1 MARYTARRLLQL
13 VPTLLAV
20 SLLVFLMV
28 RLIPGDPALVIA
40 GENASPELLARI
52 RENLGLDRPILVQYG
67 AYLWGLAHGDLGISI
82 RTKRPVAEEVFSRLP
97 ATIELAVASTLILAL
112 AGVVM
117 GVVAGVRS
125 QRWPDHVV
133 RVVSLIGVSSP
144 EFWIGILLMLL
155 FSLHLGLLP
164 IAGRESLTSLVLPA
178 LTASLTGIALV
189 SRLVRTSVVEALV
202 EDYVRTARAKG
213 VSNATVVSKHVLM
226 NALIPAV
233 TIVGLEF
240 GSLLGGL
247 AVVESLFAWPGSG
260 KLLIDAI
267 RMRDYPVIQGTV
279 FVFATMLTLVNL
291 VVDLACSL
299 LDPRVRHDG

>member
-1 MARYTARRLLQL
+1 MARYTTRRLLQL
-13 VPTLLAV
+13 GPTLLAV

-40 GENASPELLARI
+40 GENASPELLAGI
-52 RENLGLDRPILVQYG
+52 RESLGLDRPLLVQYG
-67 AYLWGLAHGDLGISI
+67 AYLWDLAHGDMGISI

-189 SRLVRTSVVEALV
+189 SRLVRTSVVETLV

-213 VSNATVVSKHVLM
+213 VPNATVVSKHVLM

-279 FVFATMLTLVNL
+279 FVFAAMLTLVNL

-299 LDPRVRHDG
+299 LDPRVRHEG

>member
-1 MARYTARRLLQL
+1 MVRYAARRLLHL

-40 GENASPELLARI
+40 GENASPELVAAI

-67 AYLWGLAHGDLGISI
+67 QYLWDLARGDLGISI
-82 RTKRPVAEEVFSRLP
+82 RSKRPVAEEVFSRLP

-112 AGVVM
+112 VGVLM
-117 GVVAGVRS
+117 GVAAGVRS
-125 QRWPDHVV
+125 QKWPDHVV

-164 IAGRESLTSLVLPA
+164 IAGRESLASLVLPA
-178 LTASLTGIALV
+178 VTASLTGIALV
-189 SRLVRTSVVEALV
+189 SRLVRTSVMEILV

-213 VSNATVVSKHVLM
+213 VPNGAVVSKHVLM

-279 FVFATMLTLVNL
+279 FVFATILTLVNL

-299 LDPRVRHDG
+299 LDPRIRHDG

>member
-1 MARYTARRLLQL
+1 
-13 VPTLLAV
+13 
-20 SLLVFLMV
+20 
-28 RLIPGDPALVIA
+28 
-40 GENASPELLARI
+40 
-52 RENLGLDRPILVQYG
+52 
-67 AYLWGLAHGDLGISI
+67 
-82 RTKRPVAEEVFSRLP
+82 
-97 ATIELAVASTLILAL
+97 
-112 AGVVM
+112 
-117 GVVAGVRS
+117 
-125 QRWPDHVV
+125 
-133 RVVSLIGVSSP
+133 
-144 EFWIGILLMLL
+144 MLL